1 MEEKSI
7 KETSL
12 DIAKNINRDF
22 DKEDILPRWSN
33 YSAVSKFKSV
43 RRAIRRGHVDLM
55 FGIVYP
61 NRPYSNKKVTPG
73 RSHNQLKRKIYE
85 QIKGI

>member
-61 NRPYSNKKVTPG
+61 NRPYSNKKATPG
-73 RSHNQLKRKIYE
+73 RSHNQFKRKIYE

>member
-43 RRAIRRGHVDLM
+43 RRAIRRGHVDLI

-61 NRPYSNKKVTPG
+61 NRPYSNKRTTPG
-73 RSHNQLKRKIYE
+73 RSHNQFKRKIYE